1 MIDHFANT
9 LALRAHAFGTTIA
22 TTGTMTLEA
31 SATQYIR
38 GSGSFLTDGFAVG
51 MEVTPVGF
59 PQTSVGRIT
68 AVTALTMTINGG
80 RTVATSAGSRSLT
93 AYLPAMRG
101 YENVSITPVA
111 DTPYVTEEYLP
122 GGGTTLT
129 VGANSATLEALPI
142 YVLTLFA
149 PQNTGLGALRR
160 SLDALLERFAPGTPL
175 TVGSDVLRVRSDV
188 IPSATA
194 IRQLESGWAFS
205 QLSISL
211 SLFTAN
217 SR

>member
-9 LALRAHAFGTTIA
+9 LALRAHAFACVIA
-22 TTGTMTLEA
+22 TTGTTTLEA
-31 SATQYIR
+31 TATGYAR
-38 GSGSFLTDGFAVG
+38 ASGSFLTDGFAVG

-80 RTVATSAGSRSLT
+80 RTVAASAGSRSLT

-101 YENVSITPVA
+101 YENVAITPVA

-122 GGGTTLT
+122 GGGTTRT
-129 VGANSATLEALPI
+129 VGANGATLEALPT
-142 YVLTLFA
+142 YVLTLYA
-149 PQNTGLGALRR
+149 PQNSGIGALRR
-160 SLDALLERFAPGTPL
+160 SLDALLETFAPGTPIS
-175 TVGSDVLRVRSDV
+175 VGPDVLRVRSDV

-194 IRQLESGWAFS
+194 VRQLESGWAFS
-205 QLSISL
+205 QLSIAL
-211 SLFTAN
+211 RLFTAN